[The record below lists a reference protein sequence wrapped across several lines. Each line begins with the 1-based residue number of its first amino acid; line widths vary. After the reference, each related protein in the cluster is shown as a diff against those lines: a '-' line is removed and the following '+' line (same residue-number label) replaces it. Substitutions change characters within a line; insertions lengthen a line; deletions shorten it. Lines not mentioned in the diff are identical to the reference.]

1 MQNTSDDASLD
12 APPACNN
19 NAMTTTITEILP
31 DTIVA
36 NVRAALEEDLGAG
49 DLTARLIPES
59 KQAQATVI
67 TRENGVLCGIP
78 WFETCF
84 RTLDPDCR
92 IDWLSQEGEFVAA
105 NQPLCVIHGNARA
118 LLSAERPAL
127 NFLQTLSATA
137 TLTRR
142 YVEAVNGTRAKIMDT
157 RKTLPGLRFA
167 QKYAVRIGG
176 GHNQRTGLFDG
187 ILIKENHIA
196 AGGSIANVMEQAF
209 RIAPPGVTIQIEVES
224 LDELRTALE
233 AGATLIL
240 LDNFSTAQM
249 REAVT
254 LTAGRAELEA
264 SGGVTLATVRGIA
277 ETGVD
282 RISVGG
288 LTKDIQAID
297 LSMRF
302 EG

>member
-1 MQNTSDDASLD
+1 MSDPQL
-12 APPACNN
+12 
-19 NAMTTTITEILP
+19 LP
-31 DTIVA
+31 IIQA
-36 NVRAALEEDLGAG
+36 NVRTALEEDLGAG
-49 DLTARLIPES
+49 DLTARLIPENR
-59 KQAQATVI
+59 QARATVI
-67 TRENGVLCGIP
+67 TRENAVLCGTP
-78 WFETCF
+78 WFDACF

-92 IDWLSQEGEFVAA
+92 IDWLAQEGDRIET

-137 TLTRR
+137 SLTRR
-142 YVEAVNGTRAKIMDT
+142 YVEAVSGTRAKIMDT

-167 QKYAVRIGG
+167 QKYAVRTGG

-196 AGGSIANVMEQAF
+196 AAGGIANVLAQAF
-209 RIAPPGVTIQIEVES
+209 GIAPPGVTIQIEVES

-254 LTAGRAELEA
+254 LTAGHAELEA

-288 LTKDIQAID
+288 LTKDIRAID